1 MTFRQLEDNVNTWLG
16 ELSQLEQ
23 EFQQQAQ
30 AINSWDSLLVNNAVK
45 IFQINQNVEELKVEN
60 TKLDRQLDFIVEQ
73 QREIEKVLEPLEKMK
88 LDTGA
93 NGERETTYNLVE
105 TVQNELHSLS
115 EDLQS
120 FIVRLNDIRSDDE
133 NNSNP
138 IHQIEQVLNAQMDAL
153 QFVERHINS
162 LSKASLS

>member
-1 MTFRQLEDNVNTWLG
+1 MNTWLA
-16 ELSQLEQ
+16 ELTQLEQ
-23 EFQQQAQ
+23 DFQRQAQ

-45 IFQINQNVEELKVEN
+45 IFQINQSVEELRIDN

-88 LDTGA
+88 TDNSV

-115 EDLQS
+115 EDLQN
-120 FIVRLNDIRSDDE
+120 FIVKLNETRSDE

-138 IHQIEQVLNAQMDAL
+138 IQQIEQVLNAQMDAL

-162 LSKASLS
+162 LRSESEAYCSK

>member
-1 MTFRQLEDNVNTWLG
+1 MTFRHLEDNVNTWIR
-16 ELSQLEQ
+16 ELAQLEQ

-45 IFQINQNVEELKVEN
+45 ICQINQNVEQLKSEN
-60 TKLDRQLDFIVEQ
+60 EKLNRQLEFIQEQ
-73 QREIEKVLEPLEKMK
+73 HREIEKVLEPLEKMK
-88 LDTGA
+88 LDTSA

-115 EDLQS
+115 EGLQN
-120 FIVRLNDIRSDDE
+120 FIMKLNEDQSNGHNSD
-133 NNSNP
+133 P

-153 QFVERHINS
+153 QYVERHINS
-162 LSKASLS
+162 LSKVTMT

>member
-1 MTFRQLEDNVNTWLG
+1 MTFRQLEDNVNTWLA
-16 ELSQLEQ
+16 ELNQLEQ
-23 EFQQQAQ
+23 DFQQQAQ

-73 QREIEKVLEPLEKMK
+73 QREIEKVLEPIEKMN
-88 LDTGA
+88 LQSGG

-115 EDLQS
+115 EDLQN
-120 FIVRLNDIRSDDE
+120 FIIKLNETNSDE
-133 NNSNP
+133 NSVNP
-138 IHQIEQVLNAQMDAL
+138 IHQITQVLNAQMDAL